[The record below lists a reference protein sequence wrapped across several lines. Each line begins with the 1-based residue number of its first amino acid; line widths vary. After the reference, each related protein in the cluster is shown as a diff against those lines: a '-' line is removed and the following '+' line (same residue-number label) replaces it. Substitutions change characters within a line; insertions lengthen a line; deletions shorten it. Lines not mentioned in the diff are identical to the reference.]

1 VSQAFA
7 VTAPECYFA
16 QPDVSIITRMRT
28 AGAALLLESSPPLLS
43 GGAVGITILRQE
55 SLFVLRKS

>member
-1 VSQAFA
+1 M
-7 VTAPECYFA
+7 
-16 QPDVSIITRMRT
+16 SIITRMRT

-43 GGAVGITILRQE
+43 GGAVGITVLRQE